1 VTRIS
6 YTLSEPATVRF
17 RILRRKAGR
26 IVNGTCRALAQEPT
40 PREVRSAADGQL
52 RRSRRAGQQ
61 RVRFRGHLGGRKLKP
76 ERYELVAVATDAAP
90 NRSPRK
96 RVAFRIVKP

>member
-1 VTRIS
+1 M
-6 YTLSEPATVRF
+6 
-17 RILRRKAGR
+17 
-26 IVNGTCRALAQEPT
+26 
-40 PREVRSAADGQL
+40 
-52 RRSRRAGQQ
+52 
-61 RVRFRGHLGGRKLKP
+61 RFRGHLGGRKLKP